1 MGGRGHNRGCPSLAK
16 AMQTLGMSISF
27 GVFLLEGLL
36 ILRGARSRLY
46 GIYPLFYSYIVYC
59 FCGSLAMYLFYWL
72 APQIFPSAYWIY
84 YLVCILAEFT
94 VLVEFS
100 DHIFRPFP
108 AIRNLGRALT
118 LAISI
123 TLGLAYILPAILG
136 AVHRRPALLDFAL
149 RASVTK
155 ATILV
160 VLFLCIRH
168 YGSHLGRNVADLM
181 FGFAI
186 FLAVDITANAIGKAF
201 SPALSAN
208 VVWVLPPLGSLLC
221 VSVWTISLWDL
232 VPVPGMQPSLA
243 GTPSDS
249 RAVAL
254 ELHRL
259 NSELSKFMRK

>member
-1 MGGRGHNRGCPSLAK
+1 MGERGHERSCPSLAEW
-16 AMQTLGMSISF
+16 MQTLGITIGF
-27 GVFLLEGLL
+27 CVFLLEGLL

-46 GIYPLFYSYIVYC
+46 SIFPLFYSYIVYC
-59 FCGSLAMYLFYWL
+59 FCGSLAMYLFYLL
-72 APQIFPSAYWIY
+72 APRVFPSAYWIY
-84 YLVCILAEFT
+84 YLVCILAEFM

-123 TLGLAYILPAILG
+123 TLGVAYILPAILG
-136 AVHRRPALLDFAL
+136 AAHRRPALLDFAL

-160 VLFLCIRH
+160 VLFLCVRH
-168 YGSHLGRNVADLM
+168 YGSHLGRSVADLM

-186 FLAVDITANAIGKAF
+186 FLGVDITANAIGKAF
-201 SPALSAN
+201 SPALSTN
-208 VVWVLPPLGSLLC
+208 VVWILPPLGSLLC

-232 VPVPGMQPSLA
+232 VPRPRVQPALA
-243 GTPSDS
+243 GTARGS
-249 RAVAL
+249 RALAL

-259 NSELSKFMRK
+259 NSELSKFVHK

>member
-1 MGGRGHNRGCPSLAK
+1 MVAPH
-16 AMQTLGMSISF
+16 I
-27 GVFLLEGLL
+27 FLVGLL
-36 ILRGARSRLY
+36 DLL
-46 GIYPLFYSYIVYC
+46 L
-59 FCGSLAMYLFYWL
+59 SLPPRRNSQYWWSS
-72 APQIFPSAYWIY
+72 PIISSDPSPRFATS
-84 YLVCILAEFT
+84 LT
-94 VLVEFS
+94 
-100 DHIFRPFP
+100 
-108 AIRNLGRALT
+108 LT

-136 AVHRRPALLDFAL
+136 ATHRRPALLDFAL

-168 YGSHLGRNVADLM
+168 YGSHLGNNVADLM

-201 SPALSAN
+201 SPALSTN
-208 VVWVLPPLGSLLC
+208 IVWVLPPLSSLLC

-232 VPVPGMQPSLA
+232 VAQCPECSRVSA
-243 GTPSDS
+243 GTARDS
-249 RAVAL
+249 QAVAL